1 MNAGNRAVVPSL
13 SASGEEALPFLDL
26 PPALRARAEV
36 RLPGSKSISN
46 RVLLLAALAHGTTR
60 LYDLLEADDTA
71 RMREALAALGVSLRP
86 QPDGALE
93 VVGCAGAFPVQSADL
108 FLGNAGTAFRPLTA
122 ALAVMGG
129 NYQLRG
135 VARMHERP
143 IGDLVEA
150 LRSWGAVIDYLG
162 EPGYPPLAISP
173 RPPLAGAAH
182 TRVRGAVSSQF
193 LTALLIAAPLLG
205 TEAVIEVEG
214 ELISKPYV
222 SMTLAL
228 MAHFGVTVH
237 QEGWHRFTVPAGSS
251 YRTPGV
257 WYVEG
262 DASSASYFLALGA
275 LGGGPVRVIG
285 VGESSVQGDVAFA
298 DVLAQ
303 MGAEVR
309 KGPNWIEAAAPA
321 GLDPSQPVV
330 GKLRALTFD
339 ATAIPDAAMTLAALA
354 LFADGTTHLTGI
366 GSWRVKETDR
376 IAAMAAELTKV
387 GATVQSGP
395 DWLTITPPC
404 RWQAATI
411 ATYDDHRMAMALS
424 LAAFGD
430 IYVRIL
436 DPACVNKTFPTY
448 WREYARVVTPVPV
461 VAIDGPS
468 ASGKGTV
475 AARVAAAL
483 GWHYLDSGAIYRA
496 LAWAALDHGV
506 PLDDPA
512 ALVALLTATPIAF
525 GDGSVVVGGREVG
538 QAIRSEAVSAAASR
552 IALYPEVRAA
562 LIAHQ
567 RAWRRRPGLVA
578 DGRDM
583 GTVLFPDAL
592 VKVFLTASPEVRAE
606 RRYKQLIEQGY
617 HANID
622 QLRREIAA
630 RDEQDRSR
638 AAAPL
643 QQAPD
648 ARLLDTSD
656 LSIDEAV
663 AKVLKWVHAA
673 WVDPAAGVD

>member
-1 MNAGNRAVVPSL
+1 M
-13 SASGEEALPFLDL
+13 SGATGAPTLATVTEGVERLPYLEL
-26 PPALRARAEV
+26 PPALLARGEV

-46 RVLLLAALAHGTTR
+46 RVLLLAALAEGTTL

-71 RMREALAALGVSLRP
+71 RMREALVALGVALRP

-93 VVGCAGAFPVQSADL
+93 VVGCAGAFPVRSAEL

-129 NYQLRG
+129 TYQLRG

-150 LRSWGAVIDYLG
+150 LRGWGAVLEYLG
-162 EPGYPPLAISP
+162 QTGYPPLAIHP
-173 RPPLAGAAH
+173 RQPVVAPAC
-182 TRVRGAVSSQF
+182 TRVRGTVSSQF

-205 TEAVIEVEG
+205 TEAVIEVDG

-222 SMTLAL
+222 AMTIAL
-228 MAHFGVTVH
+228 MARFGVTVH
-237 QEGWHRFTVPAGSS
+237 QEGWRRFVVPAGSS
-251 YRTPGV
+251 YRSPGI

-275 LGGGPVRVIG
+275 LGGGPVRVVG

-309 KGPNWIEAAAPA
+309 KGPNWIEAASPA
-321 GLDPSQPVV
+321 GFDPCQPVA
-330 GKLRALTFD
+330 GRLRGVTVD
-339 ATAIPDAAMTLAALA
+339 ATPIPDAAMTLAALA
-354 LFADGTTHLTGI
+354 LFADGPTHLTGI

-387 GATVQSGP
+387 GAIVKSGP
-395 DWLTITPPC
+395 DWLIITPPN
-404 RWQAATI
+404 RWQTATI

-430 IYVRIL
+430 VYLRIL
-436 DPACVNKTFPTY
+436 DPVCVNKTFPTY
-448 WREYARVVTPVPV
+448 WREYARVVCPVPV

-483 GWHYLDSGAIYRA
+483 GWHYLDSGALYRA
-496 LAWAALDHGV
+496 LAWAALAQGV
-506 PLDDPA
+506 SLDDPA
-512 ALVALLTATPIAF
+512 ALVALLAATPISF
-525 GDGSVVVGGREVG
+525 GDGSVVVGGSEVG
-538 QAIRSEAVSAAASR
+538 QAIRSEVVSAAASR
-552 IALYPEVRAA
+552 IAAYPEVRAA
-562 LIAHQ
+562 LVAHQ
-567 RAWRRRPGLVA
+567 RACRRRPGLVA

-592 VKVFLTASPEVRAE
+592 VKVFLTASAEVRAE
-606 RRYKQLIEQGY
+606 RRCHQLIGQGY
-617 HANID
+617 RANID

-638 AAAPL
+638 AVAPL

-673 WVDPAAGVD
+673 WAEPAAGVG

>member
-1 MNAGNRAVVPSL
+1 MNAGNRAVVQSL
-13 SASGEEALPFLDL
+13 NASEEEALPFLDL

-135 VARMHERP
+135 AARMHERP

-150 LRSWGAVIDYLG
+150 LRSWGAVIDYLR

-173 RPPLAGAAH
+173 RLPLAGAAH

-222 SMTLAL
+222 AMTLAL

-321 GLDPSQPVV
+321 GLDPNQPVV

-395 DWLTITPPC
+395 DWLTITPPR

-430 IYVRIL
+430 IYLRIL

-483 GWHYLDSGAIYRA
+483 GWHYLDSGALYRA

-512 ALVALLTATPIAF
+512 ALVALLAATPIAF
-525 GDGSVVVGGREVG
+525 GDGSVVVGAREVS

-562 LIAHQ
+562 LVAHQ

-592 VKVFLTASPEVRAE
+592 VKVFLTASLQVRAE

-673 WVDPAAGVD
+673 WADPAAGVD